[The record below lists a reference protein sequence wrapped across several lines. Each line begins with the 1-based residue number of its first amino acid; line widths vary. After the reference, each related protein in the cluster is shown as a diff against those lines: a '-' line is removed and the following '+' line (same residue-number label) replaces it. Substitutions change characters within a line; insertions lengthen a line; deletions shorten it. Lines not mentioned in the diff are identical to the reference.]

1 MRISVA
7 SAFRRTVIAIFVA
20 APLLAGAAASA
31 EVIDRIVA
39 VVGGQIIT
47 KSDLDAAAAL
57 GLASNLLDL
66 IDRTLMLSEVRR
78 VAPPDP
84 AAPALDARVAR
95 IRGNF
100 ATPDAFA
107 RALQISGLDESA
119 VRAYAADDLRLSVYL
134 DERFSSASQP
144 TEEEVRQVGEAA
156 RARLAAER
164 RQALVDAWIAEL
176 RRRTDITV
184 LQ

>member
-1 MRISVA
+1 
-7 SAFRRTVIAIFVA
+7 VIAMMTAV
-20 APLLAGAAASA
+20 LLLSGGAASA
-31 EVIDRIVA
+31 EVIDRVVA

-47 KSDLDAAAAL
+47 KSDVDAAAAL
-57 GLASNLLDL
+57 GLASSLLEL
-66 IDRTLMLSEVRR
+66 IDRALMLSEVRR

-84 AAPALDARVAR
+84 PEAALEARVAR
-95 IRGNF
+95 IRANF
-100 ATPDAFA
+100 ATPAAFA
-107 RALQISGLDESA
+107 RVLEVSGLDEAA

-144 TEEEVRQVGEAA
+144 TEEEVRQVGESA

-164 RQALVDAWIAEL
+164 RQALVDAWTAEL